1 MKIKKRL
8 RSLIIFSIII
18 LFLVSA
24 GVVLKNIFLLQIKKK
39 IQSNFDY
46 TDLYMSF
53 FPPALVI
60 ENIRT
65 HSLSPFF
72 SADKV
77 AVRISYRSL
86 LTKEKPF
93 NVLIEHPII
102 RIYEGYPKSERAE
115 KKRFPISLPFSI
127 EKGVVKGGEL
137 YFWGKDV
144 SFKSKGIK
152 AVFAQKKGHF
162 SFRSEAEENIFSLS
176 SVQQQI
182 EAEIGLSVEGRD
194 REIKVKRIRAN
205 GPGFFLKAQGSVID
219 PFDPNIHLETSLQ
232 VKMGLIADLFVL
244 PFEWEGKA
252 SGKGNLTRKDGEI
265 AFRTDFSSG
274 SLVLNK
280 TSMGNVEGKLDYIH
294 GAGGTVEFNIHK
306 GRLPNEFVRIHFTK
320 NKVEGIARGFHL
332 DPIMNYV
339 SLPWP
344 VASPLWGSFTI
355 DGEKLRAEA
364 EFRDRNFQLR
374 QEKFPFR
381 GRVQLDW
388 DRKSRFSLSSQSLIS
403 NFADVELKGEVN
415 VAKNVELFIKGRV
428 SDLKQA
434 RQFTSIILGKKFT
447 FPEIRGKGRAELR
460 IFGDYVSPQI
470 NATFSLSPGGFDKFD
485 ALSVE
490 GKAEFVNNEFLGRFN
505 IDDPFFK
512 GKISLHSNQE
522 RTKANIWL
530 DRGLVENILP
540 ALDLGFN
547 LRLQGEGSGN
557 FEFIQTEKDLQFKG
571 SFSSSLLR
579 FINQNL
585 SSVSGKLEWLGNSFS
600 FPEIQFNLHKG
611 KVSGYAFIR
620 PLSQDFDID
629 LRGENI
635 DLSSIYADLKGSL
648 RFNLKGTGILGQD
661 LASGQ
666 FEMKDLYL
674 APFQKT
680 ASNGEAK
687 LGFSEERIN
696 LTLNGNFL
704 PGDNE
709 FHVLFAIPVVG
720 DKFSADI
727 RGSFTNLD
735 LLLPWRGAEGRVNYL
750 CEVKAQKGPP
760 QIKGGIDFQGSVL
773 PFPRFA
779 HALRDYS
786 GLMYVENNKLTL
798 RSFLAKLGG
807 GDVQGSGELKLGKGG
822 VRNIN
827 LNVEGKNLLLSPLER
842 TRVLGEGTL
851 NLIKDT
857 ERFVLEGD
865 LFVRKL
871 SWRRELN
878 EKFVFSSVA
887 YSQAQR
893 ERGFF
898 DDLTLNVRLRAN
910 DNAWMENSLGR
921 IRGRFDLTLTGN
933 VMVPIV
939 LGEIEALGGDVY
951 FQDRKFRILN
961 GRVGFFNPLTIEP
974 YLNFKGET
982 YVKDYRVTF
991 SLDGP
996 IEHLNP
1002 EFSSSPPLPP
1012 EDVLALLA
1020 LGESFKR
1027 TYSYDTSTQLSTASL
1042 LSFQLSE
1049 EAKKRAEGL
1058 FSIDRF
1064 RIDPFIMGT
1073 SAEMTARLTV
1083 GKKISK
1089 NFFIL
1094 YSTNLATQKEEIA
1107 RLEWEL
1113 TNDLSVVG
1121 TRDEQGRI
1129 SIDVKIHKRF

>member
-24 GVVLKNIFLLQIKKK
+24 GVALKNIFLFQIKKK

-60 ENIRT
+60 ENVRT
-65 HSLSPFF
+65 HSLTPFF

-77 AVRISYRSL
+77 AVSISYRSL

-93 NVLIEHPII
+93 KVFIDHPII
-102 RIYEGYPKSERAE
+102 RIYEGYSESEKAE
-115 KKRFPISLPFSI
+115 KKKFSISLPFSI
-127 EKGVVKGGEL
+127 EKGVVKRGEL
-137 YFWGKDV
+137 YFWGKDI
-144 SFKSKGIK
+144 SFLSKGIK
-152 AVFAQKKGHF
+152 AVFAQKKDHF
-162 SFRSEAEENIFSLS
+162 SFQSEAEENIFSFS
-176 SVQQQI
+176 SIQQHI
-182 EAEIGLSVEGRD
+182 EAEISLSVEGRD
-194 REIKVKRIRAN
+194 REIKVKKIRAN
-205 GPGFFLKAQGSVID
+205 GPGFILKAQGSLVD
-219 PFDPNIHLETSLQ
+219 PFDPNIYLETSLQ
-232 VKMGLIADLFVL
+232 VRTGLIVGLFAL

-252 SGKGNLTRKDGEI
+252 SGKGILTRKNGEI
-265 AFRTDFSSG
+265 AFRTDFSSS
-274 SLVLNK
+274 SLILNEI
-280 TSMGNVEGKLDYIH
+280 SMGKVDGRLDYVH

-306 GRLPNEFVRIHFTK
+306 ERLLREFVRIHFTG

-344 VASPLWGSFTI
+344 IASPLWGSFTI
-355 DGEKLRAEA
+355 DKERLRAEA
-364 EFRDRNFQLR
+364 EFRDRNLQER
-374 QEKFPFR
+374 QEKFSFR
-381 GRVQLDW
+381 GQVKLDW
-388 DRKSRFSLSSQSLIS
+388 DKESRFSLSSQSLIS
-403 NFADVELKGEVN
+403 SFADVEVKGEVN
-415 VAKNVELFIKGRV
+415 VAQDVELFIKGRI

-434 RQFTSIILGKKFT
+434 RQFTSIILGKKFP

-460 IFGDYVSPQI
+460 IFGDYASPQI
-470 NATFSLSPGGFDKFD
+470 NAKFSLSPGGFDKFD

-490 GKAEFVNNEFLGRFN
+490 GKAEFVDNEFLGRFN

-530 DRGLVENILP
+530 DRGLVEKLLP
-540 ALDLGFN
+540 ALDLGFD
-547 LRLQGEGSGN
+547 LPLQGEGSGN
-557 FEFIQTEKDLQFKG
+557 FEFIQTEGDLQFKG
-571 SFSSSLLR
+571 AFSSSLLR

-585 SSVSGKLEWLGNSFS
+585 SSVSGRLEWLGDSFS

-611 KVSGYAFIR
+611 KVGGYAFIR
-620 PLSQDFDID
+620 PLSQDFEID
-629 LRGENI
+629 LRGVDI

-648 RFNLKGTGILGQD
+648 RFNLKGKGILGQD

-666 FEMKDLYL
+666 FEIKDLYL

-680 ASNGEAK
+680 ESNGEVK
-687 LGFSEERIN
+687 LGYSEERIN
-696 LTLNGNFL
+696 LDLDGNFL

-709 FHVLFAIPVVG
+709 YHVSFFIPVVG
-720 DKFSADI
+720 STFSADI

-735 LLLPWRGAEGRVNYL
+735 LLLPWGGAEGRVNYL
-750 CEVKAQKGPP
+750 GEVKVQEGPP
-760 QIKGGIDFQGSVL
+760 QIKGGIDFQGPVL
-773 PFPRFA
+773 SFPRFA

-786 GLMYVENNKLTL
+786 GLMYVENSKLTI

-807 GDVQGSGELKLGKGG
+807 GDVQGSGELRLGKGG
-822 VRNIN
+822 IRNIN
-827 LNVEGKNLLLSPLER
+827 LKMEGKDLLLSPLER
-842 TRVLGEGTL
+842 TRALGEATL
-851 NLIKDT
+851 NLTKDT
-857 ERFVLEGD
+857 DSFILEGD
-865 LFVRKL
+865 LLVRRL

-878 EKFVFSSVA
+878 EKFVFSSVP
-887 YSQAQR
+887 YDQTQR
-893 ERGFF
+893 EPGFF
-898 DDLTLNVRLRAN
+898 DDLTLNVRIRAN

-933 VMVPIV
+933 VNAPIV

-951 FQDRKFRILN
+951 FQDRKFRILS
-961 GRVGFFNPLTIEP
+961 GRVDFFNPLTIEP
-974 YLNFKGET
+974 YLSFKGET

-996 IEHLNP
+996 IERLNP

-1058 FSIDRF
+1058 FIIDRF

-1113 TNDLSVVG
+1113 TNDLSIVG
-1121 TRDEQGRI
+1121 TRDEKGRI